1 MIKKHKTTIHASQRQ
16 HGIAL
21 FIVIVFVMLS
31 MLLAL
36 WASRTSI
43 FNEMVVGNDADYQ
56 RAFEAA
62 QAMLQDAE
70 LDIRNENADGTVC
83 TTCRKTM
90 IYADAK
96 TNPKKFPTTVSER
109 ETLLAELDN
118 ESTQCK
124 NGLCMRRTNRTV
136 SGTTIEPWT
145 AADLNDLAAKGIG
158 ARYGEYTKAERG
170 EHTNPLLNWVNYAD
184 PIKVQETTNA
194 WYWIEILPY
203 VDDTGGGVEIL
214 GEGSNKNLWLPVLGQ
229 ERVAYRVTAMARGL
243 KPNTQVILQQVYIRR
258 YHSGDG
264 DDI

>member
-1 MIKKHKTTIHASQRQ
+1 MMNKHHTTLHASQRQ
-16 HGIAL
+16 NGIAL
-21 FIVIVFVMLS
+21 FVVIVFVMLS

-36 WASRTSI
+36 WASRSSI

-70 LDIRNENADGTVC
+70 LDIRNENANGSVC
-83 TTCRKTM
+83 TTCRKSM
-90 IYADAK
+90 IYANPD
-96 TNPKKFPTTVSER
+96 TNPKKLPTTVAER
-109 ETLLAELDN
+109 EILLAELDS
-118 ESTQCK
+118 EPAQCK
-124 NGLCMRRTNRTV
+124 TGLCIRRTSRTV

-158 ARYGEYTKAERG
+158 ARYGEYTKAEKG
-170 EHTNPLLNWVNYAD
+170 ENTNPLLNWVNHAD
-184 PIKVQETTNA
+184 PDKVQETTNA

-229 ERVAYRVTAMARGL
+229 ERVAYRVTALARGL
-243 KPNTQVILQQVYIRR
+243 KPSTQVILQQVYIRR